1 MDKTDSIVATTP
13 GEILRGARELQGW
26 SIESVAEELRL
37 LPDVVEALENDDYS
51 HTAGWTYAVGYLR
64 NYARLAG
71 VSIEQAITDRKE
83 LLPPKEDGPGTMTEP
98 VRNRMQPI
106 AIQYRWVATGA
117 VLLLVFGG
125 LYAAYLNRSTDVERS
140 RVDLVEQ
147 SRSEIADPEPVSK
160 VQVVSDST
168 TEQESA
174 PAQNPSSNLAV
185 TLEDSVSLS
194 SGSDSTVDPPSIDT
208 GTETALSLDNVSTT
222 AEVST
227 PVRDQASGEREDK
240 SQTSNDSDQNS
251 AAEKSETKNAI
262 EVEVS
267 LKKKEDAQSATAQNN
282 QAPPSGTVEQSAT
295 AQTQQRATSASSS
308 ERATSASSSDSAES
322 DSPVFATAESFVS
335 SSSTAGLSQPL
346 SPGMREIMIKVRE
359 STHVMVWDR
368 DDKVLLRRYMESG
381 KVVSLVGFP
390 PFTLQISYPEG
401 TSIIY
406 GGREFAVPIPK
417 TGINA
422 RIRVGKK
429 L

>member
-1 MDKTDSIVATTP
+1 MDKTDTIVATTP
-13 GEILRGARELQGW
+13 GEILRAARELQGW
-26 SIESVAEELRL
+26 SVESVAEELRL
-37 LPDVVEALENDDYS
+37 LPNVVEALENDDYS

-140 RVDLVEQ
+140 RLDLVEQ
-147 SRSEIADPEPVSK
+147 SRSEIADPESGSK
-160 VQVVSDST
+160 VEVVST
-168 TEQESA
+168 PATESESA

-185 TLEDSVSLS
+185 TLEDPVSLS
-194 SGSDSTVDPPSIDT
+194 SGSDSPVNSPSIDT
-208 GTETALSLDNVSTT
+208 GIETALSLDSVS
-222 AEVST
+222 ASADVSMT
-227 PVRDQASGEREDK
+227 EPDQTSGEREDK
-240 SQTSNDSDQNS
+240 SQAPNDSDQTS
-251 AAEKSETKNAI
+251 AAEKSETKNAA
-262 EVEVS
+262 EVELS
-267 LKKKEDAQSATAQNN
+267 LKKKEDAQRVTVSNN
-282 QAPPSGTVEQSAT
+282 QVPSPSTVEQSAT
-295 AQTQQRATSASSS
+295 SQPEQRATSASPKDSTESDSS
-308 ERATSASSSDSAES
+308 VFATAQSSASSSNA
-322 DSPVFATAESFVS
+322 
-335 SSSTAGLSQPL
+335 AGLSQPL

-381 KVVSLVGFP
+381 KVVSLAGLP

-401 TSIIY
+401 TSIVY
-406 GGREFAVPIPK
+406 GGREFAVPVPK

-422 RIRVGKK
+422 KIRVGKK

>member
-1 MDKTDSIVATTP
+1 MDSTDTIVATTP
-13 GEILRGARELQGW
+13 GEILRAARELQGW
-26 SIESVAEELRL
+26 SVESVAEELRL
-37 LPDVVEALENDDYS
+37 LPNVVEALENDDYS

-140 RVDLVEQ
+140 RLDLVEQ
-147 SRSEIADPEPVSK
+147 SRSEIADPESGSK
-160 VQVVSDST
+160 VEVVST
-168 TEQESA
+168 RATESESA

-185 TLEDSVSLS
+185 TLEDPVSLS
-194 SGSDSTVDPPSIDT
+194 SGSDSPVDAPSIDI
-208 GTETALSLDNVSTT
+208 GIETALSLDSVS
-222 AEVST
+222 ASADVSMT
-227 PVRDQASGEREDK
+227 ERDQTNGEREDK
-240 SQTSNDSDQNS
+240 SQTPNDSDQTN
-251 AAEKSETKNAI
+251 AAEKSETKNAA
-262 EVEVS
+262 EVELS
-267 LKKKEDAQSATAQNN
+267 LKKKEDAQRVTVSNI
-282 QAPPSGTVEQSAT
+282 QAPSPSTAEQSAT
-295 AQTQQRATSASSS
+295 VQPQQRATSASSK
-308 ERATSASSSDSAES
+308 DSTES
-322 DSPVFATAESFVS
+322 DSPVFATAQSSAS
-335 SSSTAGLSQPL
+335 SSSAAGLSQPL

-381 KVVSLVGFP
+381 KVVSLSGLP

-401 TSIIY
+401 TSIVY
-406 GGREFAVPIPK
+406 GGQEFAVPVPK

-422 RIRVGKK
+422 KIRVGKK

>member
-1 MDKTDSIVATTP
+1 MDSTDTIVATTP
-13 GEILRGARELQGW
+13 GEILRAARELQGW
-26 SIESVAEELRL
+26 SVESVAEELRL
-37 LPDVVEALENDDYS
+37 LPNVVEALENDDYS

-71 VSIEQAITDRKE
+71 VSIEQAIADRKE

-140 RVDLVEQ
+140 RLDLVEQ
-147 SRSEIADPEPVSK
+147 SRSEIADPESGSK
-160 VQVVSDST
+160 VEVVST
-168 TEQESA
+168 RPTESESA

-185 TLEDSVSLS
+185 TLEDPVSLS
-194 SGSDSTVDPPSIDT
+194 SGSDSPVDAPSIDT
-208 GTETALSLDNVSTT
+208 GIETALSLDSVSASADVPMT
-222 AEVST
+222 E
-227 PVRDQASGEREDK
+227 PDQTRGERADK
-240 SQTSNDSDQNS
+240 SQAPNDSDQTS
-251 AAEKSETKNAI
+251 AAEKSETKNAA
-262 EVEVS
+262 EVELS
-267 LKKKEDAQSATAQNN
+267 LKKKEDAQRVTVSNK
-282 QAPPSGTVEQSAT
+282 QAPSPSSAEQSAT
-295 AQTQQRATSASSS
+295 AQPQQRATSASSK
-308 ERATSASSSDSAES
+308 DSTES
-322 DSPVFATAESFVS
+322 DSPVFATAQSSAS
-335 SSSTAGLSQPL
+335 SSSAAGLSQPL

-381 KVVSLVGFP
+381 KVVSLVGLP

-401 TSIIY
+401 TSIVY
-406 GGREFAVPIPK
+406 GGREFAVPVPK

-422 RIRVGKK
+422 KIRVGKK